1 MVASIATRKK
11 FRDFSFLSQINI
23 SCGIRTEI
31 IAQKELTGIFES
43 YNVKQTE
50 SGGRKEV
57 SGQAETEGGKMKEYK
72 IPVLP
77 GDGVGPEVI
86 QEGKRVIDAVASLE
100 GFKIEWIHFPHG
112 TDHYLK
118 TGEILSEK
126 SLEELGKHRALYV
139 GAIGDPRVD
148 PGVVDAI
155 IVGLRFAFDQYVNF
169 RIVKLLEGVS
179 GPLKDKGPK
188 DIDFVVL
195 RENVEDFYIRVGAR
209 ARRGSSQHQLSL
221 RRKIYRTTF
230 DLRVQT
236 DAEEIGFHIGSIS
249 REGSRRIIKYGFEVA
264 RKTGKTRVT
273 LLDKANVLPEMYLLW
288 REVASQVS
296 RDYPGI
302 EMEFMY
308 ADAATM
314 WFVKNPE
321 HFQVVVA
328 PNLFG
333 DIVTDLA
340 AAISG
345 GMGLAPGANL
355 NPEGTSMFEPIHGS
369 APKYAGQNIANPV
382 ATIWAGALMLDY
394 LGEPKAA
401 QRITRAIEN
410 ILKAGKI
417 KTRDL
422 GGQAKTTEMGDAI
435 AGEAVR

>member
-1 MVASIATRKK
+1 
-11 FRDFSFLSQINI
+11 
-23 SCGIRTEI
+23 
-31 IAQKELTGIFES
+31 
-43 YNVKQTE
+43 
-50 SGGRKEV
+50 
-57 SGQAETEGGKMKEYK
+57 MKEYK
-72 IPVLP
+72 IPVIS

-86 QEGKRVIDAVASLE
+86 REGKKVIDAVAPLE

-118 TGEILSEK
+118 TGEIISEK
-126 SLEELGKHRALYV
+126 SLEELGKYRALYV
-139 GAIGDPRVD
+139 GAIGDPRVE
-148 PGVVDAI
+148 PGIVDAI
-155 IVGLRFAFDQYVNF
+155 IVSIRFAFDQYVNF

-179 GPLKDKGPK
+179 TPLKGKGPK

-209 ARRGSSQHQLSL
+209 AKKGSSHHQLSL
-221 RRKIYRTTF
+221 TRKIYRTTF
-230 DLRVQT
+230 NVGVQT
-236 DAEEIGFHIGSIS
+236 DAEEIGFHIGAIS
-249 REGSRRIIKYGFEVA
+249 REGSRRIIKYGFELA

-273 LLDKANVLPEMYLLW
+273 LLDKANVLPEMYMLW
-288 REVASQVS
+288 REVASQVA
-296 RDYPGI
+296 RNYPGI

-345 GMGLAPGANL
+345 GMGLAPGANI

-369 APKYAGQNIANPV
+369 APKYTGQNIANPI

-417 KTRDL
+417 RTRDL
-422 GGQAKTTEMGDAI
+422 GGPAKTAEMGDAI
-435 AGEAVR
+435 AGEAVK